1 MTVEKIKIKAK
12 QKNSLNKLATLMGNL
27 GFSKISYS
35 KDKLS
40 IEKITGLDL
49 KGQPEMDYSITFG
62 LDMIELSYNVP
73 PKKNARG
80 RLLEILPVFLNV
92 LQLAEEYYE
101 IKPSSIYFEINSTIT
116 ELIKLTSKDAI
127 DLSTELSETK
137 AKQNSLEAKYADILR
152 SSEENARILLECERK
167 RDELSKRV
175 ERLEKMSDEA
185 LKEVLYDWIK
195 LHDGR
200 INIREFSK
208 LHKIP
213 IPRVEEGLNM
223 LITEGYIKRRFE

>member
-1 MTVEKIKIKAK
+1 MTVEKLKIKAK

-27 GFSKISYS
+27 GFTKISYS

-40 IEKITGLDL
+40 IERVTGFDL
-49 KGQPEMDYSITFG
+49 KGKPEMDYMIVFSPD
-62 LDMIELSYNVP
+62 LIELSYNVP
-73 PKKNARG
+73 AKKNPRG
-80 RLLEILPVFLNV
+80 RLLEIMPVFLNV
-92 LQLAEEYYE
+92 LQLAEEYYD
-101 IKPSSIYFEINSTIT
+101 IRPSAIYFEINTAIS
-116 ELIKLTSKDAI
+116 EMLKLTNKDAI
-127 DLSTELSETK
+127 DLSTDLSETK
-137 AKQNSLEAKYADILR
+137 SKYKSLEAKYADILR

-175 ERLEKMSDEA
+175 EQLEKMSNEA

-208 LHKIP
+208 LHRIP

>member
-1 MTVEKIKIKAK
+1 MSVEKLKIKAK

-27 GFSKISYS
+27 GFTKISYS

-40 IEKITGLDL
+40 IEKVTGFDL
-49 KGQPEMDYSITFG
+49 KGKPEMDYNIVFG
-62 LDMIELSYNVP
+62 HDLIELSYNVP
-73 PKKNARG
+73 AKKNARG
-80 RLLEILPVFLNV
+80 RLLEIIPVFLNV
-92 LQLAEEYYE
+92 LQLAEEYYD
-101 IKPSSIYFEINSTIT
+101 IKPSAIYFEINTAVS
-116 ELIKLTSKDAI
+116 EMLKLTSKDAV
-127 DLSTELSETK
+127 DLSTELSEVQSK
-137 AKQNSLEAKYADILR
+137 HRSLNAKYADILR

-175 ERLEKMSDEA
+175 ELLEKMSDEA

-213 IPRVEEGLNM
+213 IPRVEEGLNL